1 MSAIILPRLA
11 LGWGAGLVCLSVAQG
26 AGLCERLYTLPA
38 GQPALLPAA
47 ATLAAPVTAATF
59 EFHLRQD
66 ANDHDGLDLLQAL
79 LLPGFDQAQ
88 HGQWL
93 KGALFLLV
101 ETGVLLGAD
110 ALNQRGDELDGQ
122 FKAFANDH
130 WSYERFVT
138 YRQHPGEFAGGGDAE
153 NEGWLDRN
161 LSEEDWIGVDTQ
173 AELDALFGDA
183 AGNDEFVPG
192 GGQGSHGLP
201 GHYLEGHYLGQE
213 GAWDYFQ
220 VSRTQQFYE
229 MIGKYAQF
237 QRGWDGFGSGADW
250 ELASD
255 LLVARDSW
263 GVHKFCAQT
272 EHYMAMRADSNDKL
286 IAADRLMG
294 VLLANH
300 VASFLDVLIQQKKS
314 EGPARLQVRAAPLQ
328 TATGPTS
335 GLAFSWSF

>member
-1 MSAIILPRLA
+1 MSAFSLPRLA
-11 LGWGAGLVCLSVAQG
+11 LGWGAGLVCLGVAQG
-26 AGLCERLYTLPA
+26 AGLGERLYALPA
-38 GQPALLPAA
+38 GLPTLLPSTAAPALPVGPAS
-47 ATLAAPVTAATF
+47 F
-59 EFHLRQD
+59 EFSLRQE
-66 ANDHDGLDLLQAL
+66 AGDHDGLDLLQAL

-93 KGALFLLV
+93 KGALFLVV

-110 ALNQRGDELDGQ
+110 ALNRRGDELDGQ
-122 FKAFANDH
+122 FKDFANEH

-161 LSEEDWIGVDTQ
+161 LSEEDWLGVDTQ

-201 GHYLEGHYLGQE
+201 GHYVDGYSVGDADSWEHFL
-213 GAWDYFQ
+213 

-237 QRGWDGFGSGADW
+237 QRGWDGFGSGSDW

-272 EHYMAMRADSNDKL
+272 EHYMAMRTESNDKL

-300 VASFLDVLIQQKKS
+300 VASFLDVLIQLKKS

-328 TATGPTS
+328 TATGPAS